1 MRLPFRPDL
10 PILSLWWPL
19 AASSVLMSAE
29 IPFVNAGIARTPNPE
44 LALAGFGLAMSLA
57 FIGEAPI
64 VMLNGAAA
72 ALAKNRSTFKRLE
85 RFTLC
90 LCVFATSL
98 HFLLTFTPLYEIV
111 VIRWMGVPAA
121 VAAACLPALRLF
133 IFWPAPIGWRRFH
146 QGLLIRLRRTR
157 LISIGTII
165 RLSVTVSLTLLTI
178 FILRLPGETAGA
190 ASVIC
195 AVIVESLLVSY
206 WARRLMAS
214 EQQAPSL
221 LQSPSVP
228 GRRDHRADDYA
239 SPPLLLGD
247 ESGRGCRPSAS
258 EAVER
263 APKPAISYGQLL
275 QFYLPLMMVS
285 ALSIAAQ
292 PLLSTGLANTPFPT
306 ESLATWPTIWGL
318 TMLVSALCNPI
329 QETTI
334 AMADGAASLPR
345 VRRFGLGIGLSSAAL
360 LALIALTP
368 LADFYFGQLIG
379 LPLALRGFA
388 GPAIRLMVAF
398 PLWMAIEMML
408 RGVLINRKR
417 TSAVRLAMAANI
429 LTLCATIVAGSLLQ
443 WGTGVFVAAVAVNL
457 AIVCEIGVL
466 AWQAVPVVQEMRQ
479 AMVQV

>member
-1 MRLPFRPDL
+1 MRLPFHPDL

-29 IPFVNAGIARTPNPE
+29 IPFVNSGIARTANPE

-72 ALAKNRSTFKRLE
+72 ALAKDHPTFKRLE

-121 VAAACLPALRLF
+121 VAAACLPALRIF

-146 QGLLIRLRRTR
+146 QGLLIRRRRTR
-157 LISIGTII
+157 LISIGTIV

-190 ASVIC
+190 VSVIC
-195 AVIVESLLVSY
+195 AVIIESLLVSY
-206 WARRLMAS
+206 WARRLMA
-214 EQQAPSL
+214 
-221 LQSPSVP
+221 
-228 GRRDHRADDYA
+228 
-239 SPPLLLGD
+239 GD
-247 ESGRGCRPSAS
+247 TA
-258 EAVER
+258 ER

-275 QFYLPLMMVS
+275 HFYLPLMMVS
-285 ALSIAAQ
+285 ALNIAAQ
-292 PLLSTGLANTPFPT
+292 PLLSTGLANAPFPT

-334 AMADGAASLPR
+334 TMADGAGSLRR
-345 VRRFGLGIGLSSAAL
+345 VRRFGLGIGLTGAAL

-379 LPLALRGFA
+379 LPTNLRGFA
-388 GPAIRLMVAF
+388 DPAIKLMVAY
-398 PLWMAIEMML
+398 PLCMAVEMML
-408 RGVLINRKR
+408 RGVLINRRR

-429 LTLCATIVAGSLLQ
+429 VTLCAAILAGGALR

-457 AIVCEIGVL
+457 AIVCEIAVL

-479 AMVQV
+479 VMAQA

>member
-1 MRLPFRPDL
+1 MRLPFRLDL

-29 IPFVNAGIARTPNPE
+29 IPFVNSGIARTPNPE
-44 LALAGFGLAMSLA
+44 LALAGFGLAISLA

-72 ALAKNRSTFKRLE
+72 ALARDYPTFKRLE

-98 HFLLTFTPLYEIV
+98 HFLLTFTPLYELV
-111 VIRWMGVPAA
+111 VMRWMGVPAA
-121 VAAACLPALRLF
+121 VAAACLPALRIF

-146 QGLLIRLRRTR
+146 QGLLIRRRRTR
-157 LISIGTII
+157 LISIGTIV

-178 FILRLPGETAGA
+178 FVLRLPGETAGA

-195 AVIVESLLVSY
+195 AVITESLLVSY
-206 WARRLMAS
+206 WARRLMADD
-214 EQQAPSL
+214 
-221 LQSPSVP
+221 SVD
-228 GRRDHRADDYA
+228 GAQ
-239 SPPLLLGD
+239 
-247 ESGRGCRPSAS
+247 
-258 EAVER
+258 
-263 APKPAISYGQLL
+263 KPVIGYGQLL

-285 ALSIAAQ
+285 ALNISAQ
-292 PLLSTGLANTPFPT
+292 PLLSTGLANAPFPT

-318 TMLVSALCNPI
+318 TMLVAALCNPI

-345 VRRFGLGIGLSSAAL
+345 VRRFGLGIGLAGAAL

-379 LPLALRGFA
+379 LPAGLRGFA
-388 GPAIRLMVAF
+388 GPAIRLMVAY

-429 LTLCATIVAGSLLQ
+429 VTLCARDRRRQRAAMGHGRVRGRGGRQPGDRLRDRRAGVAG
-443 WGTGVFVAAVAVNL
+443 GAGGAGDAAGDGAGIEPVS
-457 AIVCEIGVL
+457 CEDGHL
-466 AWQAVPVVQEMRQ
+466 RT
-479 AMVQV
+479 